1 MAMAPLAWE
10 PMPFG
15 SKRVD
20 CAAGGAGPGAW
31 GAELRASLA
40 IWRADGTTAV
50 WVHCPLAAAACLPEA
65 AAAGFAC
72 HHVEGDAVVLSLWL
86 STKTENKIPE
96 FATHTVGVGG
106 FVMNDAG
113 AVLVVKELQSGAD
126 AQWKLPGGLADLGE
140 VRRPPGRLSRRPRC
154 PHPGYA
160 VAVGLR
166 RGG

>member
-1 MAMAPLAWE
+1 MVEAPLAWE

-20 CAAGGAGPGAW
+20 CTTGVGPKAW
-31 GAELRASLA
+31 GADLEASLA

-50 WVHCPLAAAACLPEA
+50 WINCPLAAAACLPEA
-65 AAAGFAC
+65 AAAGFTC
-72 HHVEGDAVVLSLWL
+72 HHVEGDVVVLSLWL

-106 FVMNDAG
+106 FVINDAG
-113 AVLVVKELQSGAD
+113 AVLVVKELQSGTD

-140 VRRPPGRLSRRPRC
+140 VHRPRGWLSRRLHC

-160 VAVGLR
+160 VAAGLG